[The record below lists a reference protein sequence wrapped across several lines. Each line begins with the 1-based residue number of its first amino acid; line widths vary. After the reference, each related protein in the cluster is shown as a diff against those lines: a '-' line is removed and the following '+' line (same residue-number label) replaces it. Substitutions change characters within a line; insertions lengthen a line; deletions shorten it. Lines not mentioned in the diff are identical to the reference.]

1 MRTLFLTLVA
11 VLLLSSFVL
20 AQTGKITGVVVD
32 RETGDSLPG
41 ANVVI
46 NGTTLG
52 AATDVNGR
60 FVILSVPTGVYSV
73 KAGFIGY
80 RAVTIDNIRVNS
92 GLTTQIEFE
101 LPSEAL
107 EVSEIS
113 IVAERPLVNK
123 NATNA
128 VRIQGYDDMKNLPVR
143 GVSAA
148 VALQPGI
155 VQYNGALYIRGG
167 RENDVGYYLEGANVR
182 DRDPFG
188 GNKSDGSAPV
198 AGANPIGVIPE
209 ALEEFQVQA
218 GGYTA
223 EFGGANAGI
232 IRQTLKTGGPQ
243 YNFTFQ
249 FETDDF
255 TSPGGQFLNTHSY
268 GYRDFTA
275 TLGGPVP
282 GTDNKL
288 RFFVAG
294 QRRLLDDYIQR
305 FNRGFNFQHV
315 DEAEFRAMSE
325 QERLASIAEG
335 RFPIILETNRDPE
348 LEARLQERGLVYLDG
363 NTPNAHREEWVG
375 NGTLV
380 FDAKPFIFRLGGSFN
395 WRSQDEV
402 IGNIPRMLFNDRI
415 EQEEFSSALI
425 SLKTTHLL
433 SANSFYELSLNYF
446 DRREHQY
453 DPLMGDNFWALWDS
467 TANAAKGVQ
476 FFNIDQPWRGGTNQ
490 MEIYGFD
497 FDAPDSPL
505 QSNTVKTKR
514 NYWGGTFNFTTQLPQ
529 HEIKFGA
536 SYERWTVR
544 NFSISGLTA
553 LNILRGSRG
562 NPDILRRGAAG
573 DRSDP
578 AVLAAQRNLG
588 AIARGV
594 QFNYGYDV
602 FGNEI
607 DEGGVDGARNPQY
620 FSAYLQDKLEAKDLV
635 INAGVRLDVI
645 DNDDFTFRD
654 SSNPPWD
661 QANFGLIEDQL
672 ENVDPHVE
680 ISPRLGLAF
689 PVTDRT
695 VFHLQYGRF
704 VQAPR
709 LTDIYNGSKWYDDI
723 FTGGNSFQTNL
734 VGLGLKPEV
743 TTQYEIGFNQQ
754 FSENAAFDITTFY
767 KNIKDQIQV
776 VRANT
781 VAAAAA
787 ADYNV
792 LANLDFATTAGVE
805 LSLTLRRTSR
815 VAAQLNYTI
824 SRALGT
830 GSVANSAIS
839 GIEQQSEVPT
849 AISPLSFHRAHVG
862 SFNLDYRFGKGDG
875 GALLEQFGANL
886 LFTFQSGHPYT
897 FSRGDF
903 GQQDESFGGQI
914 TDPRSRFPL
923 ESVNASTTP
932 WNFQMD
938 LRLDKTIG
946 FGKFDTNFYV
956 YVQNLTN
963 RENVINVFQR
973 TGNAYDDGFL
983 NNSELSSSVLIRR
996 DEVNP
1001 GFGAAA
1007 YETLYRAINLGG
1019 NAINFRRSGQGAQGF
1034 SGLEV
1039 LGIPRQIRVGARFEF

>member
-1 MRTLFLTLVA
+1 MIRRSFMTLFA
-11 VLLLSSFVL
+11 VLFLSSLGFS
-20 AQTGKITGVVVD
+20 QTGKVSGKVVD
-32 RETGDSLPG
+32 RETGDALPG

-46 NGTTLG
+46 VGTTFG
-52 AATDVNGR
+52 AATDVTGE
-60 FVILSVPTGVYSV
+60 FVILSVPTGVYTLRSS
-73 KAGFIGY
+73 FIGY
-80 RAVTIDNIRVNS
+80 RDITIEYVRVNS
-92 GLTTQIEFE
+92 GLTTSLEFA

-123 NATNA
+123 NSTNA
-128 VRIQGYDDMKNLPVR
+128 VRIQGYDDMKNLPIR
-143 GVSAA
+143 GVTAA

-155 VQYNGALYIRGG
+155 VQYNGELYIRGG
-167 RENDVGYYLEGANVR
+167 RENDVGYFLEGANIR
-182 DRDPFG
+182 DRDG
-188 GNKSDGSAPV
+188 GSQV
-198 AGANPIGVIPE
+198 ALGGANPVGVIPE
-209 ALEEFQVQA
+209 ALEEFQIQA

-232 IRQTLKTGGPQ
+232 IRQTLKTGGSD

-255 TSPGGQFLNTHSY
+255 TNAGETFFDTFSY
-268 GYRDFTA
+268 GYRDLTA

-282 GTDNKL
+282 GTNDRL

-294 QRRLLDDYIQR
+294 ERRLTTDYIQR

-315 DEAEFRAMSE
+315 DETEFNALSQDE
-325 QERLASIAEG
+325 QLASIAQG
-335 RFPIILETNRDPE
+335 RFPIILEVSRDAD
-348 LEARLQERGLVYLDG
+348 LEASLQKQGLVYLDG
-363 NTPNAHREEWVG
+363 NTPNADREEWVG

-380 FDAKPFIFRLGGSFN
+380 FDANPLIFRLGGSFN
-395 WRSQDEV
+395 WRRQDEV
-402 IGNIPRMLFNDRI
+402 IGNIPSMIFNNRI

-425 SLKTTHLL
+425 NLKATHLL
-433 SANSFYELSLNYF
+433 GAKSFYELNLSYF

-453 DPLMGDNFWALWDS
+453 DPIMRDNFWALWDS
-467 TANAAKGVQ
+467 TANAARGVQ
-476 FFNIDQPWRGGTNQ
+476 FFNIDQPWRGGTQ
-490 MEIYGFD
+490 VMEVYGFD
-497 FDAPDSPL
+497 FEAPGSPI

-514 NYWGGTFNFTTQLPQ
+514 NYFGGSFNFTTQLPQ
-529 HEIKFGA
+529 HELKIGV

-544 NFSISGLTA
+544 NFSITAQTA
-553 LNILRGSRG
+553 LNFLRGARQ
-562 NPDILRRGAAG
+562 NPDILRQALAG

-578 AVLAAQRNLG
+578 QVLAAQRNLG
-588 AIARGV
+588 ALARGV
-594 QFNYGYDV
+594 SFNYGYDV

-607 DEGGVDGARNPQY
+607 DVDGVDGPRHPKY
-620 FSAYLQDKLEAKDLV
+620 FSAYIQDKFEASDLV

-645 DNDDFTFRD
+645 DNDDFTFSD
-654 SSNPPWD
+654 TSNPPWD
-661 QANFGLIEDQL
+661 QANFGLIQDQL
-672 ENVDPHVE
+672 RKVDAQVE
-680 ISPRLGLAF
+680 VSPRLGIAF

-709 LTDIYNGSKWYDDI
+709 LTDIYNGSKWFDDI
-723 FTGGNSFQTNL
+723 FTAGNTFQSNL
-734 VGLGLKPEV
+734 VGLGLKPEI

-754 FSENAAFDITTFY
+754 FSDNAAFDVTTFY

-776 VRANT
+776 TRIT
-781 VAAAAA
+781 TIAATAAG
-787 ADYNV
+787 DYNV

-815 VAAQLNYTI
+815 VAAQVNYTF

-849 AISPLSFHRAHVG
+849 AISPLDFHRAQTG
-862 SFNLDYRFGKGDG
+862 SFNLDYRYGRGDG
-875 GALLEQFGANL
+875 GAILEQLGANL

-897 FSRGDF
+897 FARGDF
-903 GQQDESFGGQI
+903 GQQDESLGGQI

-923 ESVNASTTP
+923 ENVNASTTP
-932 WNFQMD
+932 WNFQID
-938 LRLDKTIG
+938 LRVDKTID
-946 FGKFDTNFYV
+946 FGKFNTNFYV
-956 YVQNLTN
+956 YVQNITN

-973 TGNAYDDGFL
+973 TGNAFDDAFL
-983 NNSELSSSVLIRR
+983 SDDQLSNSVLTRR
-996 DEVNP
+996 NEVNP

-1007 YETLYRAINLGG
+1007 YEALYRAINLGG
-1019 NAINFRRSGQGAQGF
+1019 NAINFRSDLTGPQNF
-1034 SGLEV
+1034 NGLEV
-1039 LGIPRQIRVGARFEF
+1039 LGVPRQIRVGARFEF